1 MKKTSLEKFR
11 LINFIEGM
19 SFILLVF
26 VAMPLK
32 YIFMYPITT
41 KIAGMIHGIL
51 FIIFL
56 ALLSEAIK
64 KCKFGTK
71 FSVLLFVASLI
82 PFGTFYTD
90 KLLKDKYFRI

>member
-32 YIFMYPITT
+32 YIKGIAIAT
-41 KIAGMIHGIL
+41 KIMGMTHGIL

-56 ALLSEAIK
+56 LLGLKAWVAVKWSFMQTII
-64 KCKFGTK
+64 F
-71 FSVLLFVASLI
+71 FIASLI
-82 PFGTFYTD
+82 PFGTFFTKNKIKTYE
-90 KLLKDKYFRI
+90 